1 MQMRVCGA
9 ALSSVLQSHPVPS
22 LHSIL
27 ALSASQHGLQ
37 AWLKRAQ
44 ECPVVFW
51 VVSCGLLAVISE
63 SFGNPRFQWKA
74 GFSLLWPFMETVPR
88 YLPPNVCHHGSL
100 QHPVLRILLYSQ
112 EISWWLL
119 MFLLSCQQSWLLWV
133 RAAWGVKL
141 EASRCYLG
149 INLQH
154 LKATQSIV
162 YSLLEP
168 GQGCKYTLSEARG
181 SSEFI
186 FSSFCRW
193 ESQGAE
199 DHLHFIHRKFMS
211 VEPWGCVWNAW
222 VWPKNPPKKS
232 LHVVKKVMPS
242 IEKADWD

>member
-22 LHSIL
+22 LPSVQ
-27 ALSASQHGLQ
+27 ASMGCKRGLREPGSVL
-37 AWLKRAQ
+37 WCFEL
-44 ECPVVFW
+44 CPV
-51 VVSCGLLAVISE
+51 GYLLWSLSPLGIPDFNGKPV
-63 SFGNPRFQWKA
+63 

-168 GQGCKYTLSEARG
+168 GHGCKYTLSEACG